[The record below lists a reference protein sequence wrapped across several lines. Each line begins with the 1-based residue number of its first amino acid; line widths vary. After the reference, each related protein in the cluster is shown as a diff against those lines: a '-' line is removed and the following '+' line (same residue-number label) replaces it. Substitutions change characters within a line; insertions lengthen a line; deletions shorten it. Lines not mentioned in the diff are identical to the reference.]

1 MIFLGQWGLNIF
13 MAIFIYY
20 IEMIIQIY
28 AATSRAWVYHVI
40 SSFSY
45 SSSTDS
51 LYLIIGLGGT
61 IKVRKS
67 NLPIIRMTYT
77 YWVSTINMAPS

>member
-28 AATSRAWVYHVI
+28 AGTSRAWVYYVI

-45 SSSTDS
+45 S
-51 LYLIIGLGGT
+51 
-61 IKVRKS
+61 
-67 NLPIIRMTYT
+67 
-77 YWVSTINMAPS
+77 